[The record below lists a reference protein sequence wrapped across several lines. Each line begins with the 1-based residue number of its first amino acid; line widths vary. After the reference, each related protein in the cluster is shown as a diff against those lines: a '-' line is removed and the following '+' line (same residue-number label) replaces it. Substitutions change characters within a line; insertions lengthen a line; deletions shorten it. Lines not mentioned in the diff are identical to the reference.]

1 MRTLFMATAACLALT
16 ACGSSD
22 SGTIETEDGEVTYD
36 VDQGTDGTVSAE
48 FTGPDGETA
57 SYEVGANADIDLPD
71 GFTLYPGA
79 EVVSS
84 MAAQSSDG
92 GGSMV
97 VMNIDGSADDVIAY
111 YRKEAEAAGV
121 EIQSVIASNGS
132 QIIGGESPDGIAFS
146 VNAFPGG
153 DGKITAQLVV
163 GRGE

>member
-1 MRTLFMATAACLALT
+1 MRALFISAASLALA

-22 SGTIETEDGEVTYD
+22 SGTIETEDGEAAYD
-36 VDQGTDGTVSAE
+36 VDQGADGTVSGE

-57 SYEVGANADIDLPD
+57 SYEVGANADVELPD
-71 GFTLYPGA
+71 GFSLYPGA
-79 EVVSS
+79 QVVSS

-97 VMNIDGSADDVIAY
+97 VMNIDGSADDIIAY

-132 QIIGGESPDGIAFS
+132 QIIGGESADGIAFS
-146 VNAFPGG
+146 VNAFPGAE
-153 DGKITAQLVV
+153 GKTTAQLVV